1 MKMRKKSLEI
11 WCFDWEVD
19 WRRLARWLLPTPGN
33 ILFTLVLV
41 GGLLWA
47 SNAGALLLRA
57 PALAGDSTT
66 TISYQGR
73 LLDSDGNPVTG
84 NVSMVFRL
92 YSTDVEGSPLW
103 KEDHPAVPV
112 EDGLF
117 HVLLGS
123 REEPIPVSL
132 LASHST
138 LWLGIT
144 VGADDREMEPR
155 EQIASVPYAMIANTV
170 QDGSIT
176 TEKIADGAVTTAKLN
191 VDNGLGVSGNVTVTG
206 NVKLIQGYREILFS
220 DPGNYDFSIVHNG
233 GQSLDFRSPEYGGGT
248 TAMSIKNNG
257 NIGIGMADPQWKL
270 HVNGEIQSSTNVI
283 LKYATVTTDGS
294 GQARITPYVAV
305 LKPAHYWMECRTGE
319 RYWMTDYDFS
329 YNATVGQLSD
339 LFPNCKV
346 VVYYISS
353 PGGQGN
359 PVSSSPDW

>member
-1 MKMRKKSLEI
+1 MRKKSLEI

-144 VGADDREMEPR
+144 VGADDSEMEPR
-155 EQIASVPYAMIANTV
+155 EQIASVPYAMIEYL
-170 QDGSIT
+170 
-176 TEKIADGAVTTAKLN
+176 TEPPRLP
-191 VDNGLGVSGNVTVTG
+191 L
-206 NVKLIQGYREILFS
+206 RE
-220 DPGNYDFSIVHNG
+220 
-233 GQSLDFRSPEYGGGT
+233 
-248 TAMSIKNNG
+248 
-257 NIGIGMADPQWKL
+257 
-270 HVNGEIQSSTNVI
+270 
-283 LKYATVTTDGS
+283 
-294 GQARITPYVAV
+294 VAG
-305 LKPAHYWMECRTGE
+305 RG
-319 RYWMTDYDFS
+319 
-329 YNATVGQLSD
+329 
-339 LFPNCKV
+339 
-346 VVYYISS
+346 
-353 PGGQGN
+353 
-359 PVSSSPDW
+359 